1 MTTTPSVSHVIR
13 TEDFDCGI
21 MISASHNP
29 YYDNGIKV
37 MNGSGEKME
46 ESVILEIEKYLDGEM
61 GEIPLAK
68 RDQIGRTAGFCSR
81 KEPLYRISDLHCHPF
96 L

>member
-1 MTTTPSVSHVIR
+1 MSHVIR

-37 MNGSGEKME
+37 MNGNGEKLE
-46 ESVILEIEKYLDGEM
+46 ESVITEIEKYLDGEM
-61 GEIPLAK
+61 EEIPLAK
-68 RDQIGRTAGFCSR
+68 REISEERRILQREETA
-81 KEPLYRISDLHCHPF
+81 ISVT
-96 L
+96 